1 MNKTGNKPQ
10 SLFKTRHA
18 AQVHFV
24 GIGGI
29 GMSGIAE
36 VLINLGYRVSGSDLK
51 GSDITRR
58 LASMGATIY
67 EGHKAQNLVHADVVV
82 ISSAVKK
89 DNPEVVTARQRKIPV
104 IARAEMLAELMRLK
118 YAVAVAGSHGK
129 TTTTSMVAT
138 VLSAAGLDPTAV
150 VGGKV
155 NVLDSNAKL
164 GKSELMVVEADES
177 DGSFLKLHPAIT
189 VVTNIDP
196 EHMDH
201 YGTLEA
207 LKTAFVEFCNRVPFY
222 GLNVLCLDH
231 PNVQELL
238 PRLEKRVVTYGSS
251 HMADYRVEGISLEG
265 FSTRFNAFRRDEPL
279 GEFRVR
285 MVGAHNALNA
295 LAVIAVAEE
304 MEIPLDI
311 VRGALA
317 EFGGVQRRFT
327 VRGEVNGIT
336 VVDDYGHHPT
346 EVLAT
351 LAGARRAFGRRVVV
365 AFQPHRYTRTHDLK
379 REFTTAFNDADV
391 LFVSSVYAAGEE
403 PIPGATGDALA
414 EAIRD
419 HGHRDVTYV
428 EKRVDL
434 PAAIAPRLR
443 EGDIVLTLGA
453 GDITQVGPDLL
464 ALLGKAGAAK
474 GG

>member
-1 MNKTGNKPQ
+1 MTKAGGKPQ

-36 VLINLGYRVSGSDLK
+36 VLLNLGYRVSGSDLK

-67 EGHKAQNLVHADVVV
+67 EGHKAQNLVQADVVV

-104 IARAEMLAELMRLK
+104 IPRAEMLAELMRLK

-207 LKTAFVEFCNRVPFY
+207 LKSAFVEFCNRVPFY

-231 PNVQELL
+231 PNVQALV

-251 HMADYRVEGISLEG
+251 HMADYRLEGITLEG
-265 FSTRFNAFRRDEPL
+265 FTTRFSAFRRDEPL

-304 MEIPLDI
+304 MEIPLDT

-327 VRGEVNGIT
+327 VKGEVNGIT

-346 EVLAT
+346 EVMAT
-351 LAGARRAFGRRVVV
+351 LAGARRAFGRRLVV
-365 AFQPHRYTRTHDLK
+365 AFQPHRYTRTHDLLK
-379 REFTTAFNDADV
+379 EFATSFNDADV
-391 LFVSSVYAAGEE
+391 VFVSSVYAAGEE

-414 EAIRD
+414 EAIRE
-419 HGHRDVTYV
+419 HGHRDVTFV

-464 ALLGKAGAAK
+464 AQLGKGGAAK

>member
-1 MNKTGNKPQ
+1 MMKAGGKPQ

-18 AQVHFV
+18 ARVHFV

-36 VLINLGYRVSGSDLK
+36 VLLNLGYQVSGSDLK
-51 GSDITRR
+51 GSEITKR
-58 LASMGATIY
+58 LAGMGATIY
-67 EGHKAQNLVHADVVV
+67 EGHKAQNLVQADVVV

-104 IARAEMLAELMRLK
+104 IPRAEMLAELMRLK

-201 YGTLEA
+201 YGTLDA

-222 GLNVLCLDH
+222 GLNVLYLDH

-251 HMADYRVEGISLEG
+251 HMADYRLEGVRLEG
-265 FSTRFNAFRRDEPL
+265 FSTRFQAFRRDEAL

-304 MEIPLDI
+304 MEIPLDT

-327 VRGEVNGIT
+327 VRGEVSGIT

-351 LAGARRAFGRRVVV
+351 LAGARRAFGRRLVV

-379 REFTTAFNDADV
+379 KEFTTSFNDADV

-414 EAIRD
+414 EAIRA

-428 EKRVDL
+428 DKRVDL

-464 ALLGKAGAAK
+464 TLLGKAGAAK

>member
-1 MNKTGNKPQ
+1 MTKAGGKPQ

-36 VLINLGYRVSGSDLK
+36 VLLNLGYRVSGSDLK

-58 LASMGATIY
+58 LTSLGASIY
-67 EGHKAQNLVHADVVV
+67 EGHKAQNLVQADVVV

-89 DNPEVVTARQRKIPV
+89 DNPEVVAARQRKIPV
-104 IARAEMLAELMRLK
+104 IPRAEMLAELMRLK

-201 YGTLEA
+201 YGTLDA
-207 LKTAFVEFCNRVPFY
+207 LQTAFVEFCNRVPFY

-231 PNVQELL
+231 PNVQALL

-251 HMADYRVEGISLEG
+251 HMADYRLEGVTLEG
-265 FSTRFNAFRRDEPL
+265 FTTRFTAFRRDEPL

-346 EVLAT
+346 EVMAT
-351 LAGARRAFGRRVVV
+351 LAGARRAFGRRLVV
-365 AFQPHRYTRTHDLK
+365 AFQPHRYTRTHDLMK
-379 REFTTAFNDADV
+379 EFATSFNDADV
-391 LFVSSVYAAGEE
+391 VFLSSVYAAGED
-403 PIPGATGDALA
+403 PIPGATSDALA
-414 EAIRD
+414 EAIRA

-443 EGDIVLTLGA
+443 EGDIVVTLGA

-464 ALLGKAGAAK
+464 ALLGKPGAAK
-474 GG
+474 GA

>member
-1 MNKTGNKPQ
+1 MTKAGGKPQ

-36 VLINLGYRVSGSDLK
+36 VLLNLGYRVSGSDLK
-51 GSDITRR
+51 ESDITRR
-58 LASMGATIY
+58 LARMGATIY
-67 EGHKAQNLVHADVVV
+67 EGHKAQNLVQADVVV

-104 IARAEMLAELMRLK
+104 IPRAEMLAELMRLK

-164 GKSELMVVEADES
+164 GNSELMVVEADES
-177 DGSFLKLHPAIT
+177 DGSFLKLHPAIA

-207 LKTAFVEFCNRVPFY
+207 LQTAFVEFCNRVPFY

-231 PNVQELL
+231 PNVQTLV

-251 HMADYRVEGISLEG
+251 HMADYRLEGVTLEG
-265 FSTRFNAFRRDEPL
+265 FNTRFNAFRRDEPL

-304 MEIPLDI
+304 MEIPLDT

-327 VRGEVNGIT
+327 VKGEVGGVT

-346 EVLAT
+346 EVMAT
-351 LAGARRAFGRRVVV
+351 LAGARRAFGRRLVV
-365 AFQPHRYTRTHDLK
+365 AFQPHRYTRTHDLMK
-379 REFTTAFNDADV
+379 EFSTAFNDSDV
-391 LFVSSVYAAGEE
+391 LFVTSVYAAGEE
-403 PIPGATGDALA
+403 PIPGATGEALA
-414 EAIRD
+414 EAIRA

-428 EKRVDL
+428 EKRVDV
-434 PAAIAPRLR
+434 PAAVAPRLR

-453 GDITQVGPDLL
+453 GDITQVGQDLL
-464 ALLGKAGAAK
+464 TLLGKTGVAK